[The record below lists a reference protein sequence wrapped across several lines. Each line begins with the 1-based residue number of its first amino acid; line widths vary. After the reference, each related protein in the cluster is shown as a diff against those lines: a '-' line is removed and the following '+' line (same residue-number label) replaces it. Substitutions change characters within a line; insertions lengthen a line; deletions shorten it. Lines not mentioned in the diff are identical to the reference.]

1 MNCSQC
7 RELLVGYIEELLD
20 AGQNQ
25 AVKSHLDI
33 CAECRKEL
41 EQVTA
46 LQKRLVANGASHG
59 QNDLE
64 NAVMDRI
71 VREQALKLRKT
82 NQDKQHVNIWRFIM
96 RSPITKFAAAAMILI
111 AIVVSATI
119 LTKTTSTA
127 SAAAIQ
133 VLNDAVR
140 AVGDVRSIHIKAQM
154 RTLPGDNF
162 ALIGLEYD
170 FVPIEMWKKVDD
182 AGIVRWRIEKPQ
194 RVIVT
199 DGNSTIMLMRP
210 NYAVK
215 GERPYP
221 IGCFDAWCGY
231 LLNVNGL
238 LDSAMQ
244 EAKNRSDTE
253 LRLRQAESSS
263 GPETILEIESKATGD
278 YTNGYLKNKFI
289 SDSDNKKVYYFDAE
303 TKLLRGFEV
312 FVHGDKG
319 DVLIFEVNE
328 IEYNPQIDDGLFTLE
343 LPQDVIW
350 SQEPQ
355 VLPDNEKY
363 VNMTP
368 KQTAEAFF
376 KACADANW
384 DEFLKFYGSSR
395 VDERIKEIYGGLEI
409 ISIGEP
415 FKSGLFGGWFVP
427 YEIKLRPREI
437 NVRLSNANSAKRFVI
452 TGEYDSKLQLTEEIK
467 WSNEPEVLAD
477 NDTYAEMSPQ
487 EVLKKY
493 YGAVSILDF
502 NEMGKFVPDSYVKK
516 FKSEC
521 EMAAKFG
528 MDVQKQLPI
537 VEVGESSWSAEQSAY
552 FVKCRES
559 SVKKFNLAVR
569 NDNSAKRWVVDGGF

>member
-1 MNCSQC
+1 MNN
-7 RELLVGYIEELLD
+7 ENIEKL
-20 AGQNQ
+20 A
-25 AVKSHLDI
+25 
-33 CAECRKEL
+33 KEIRIKPD
-41 EQVTA
+41 VIN
-46 LQKRLVANGASHG
+46 K
-59 QNDLE
+59 
-64 NAVMDRI
+64 DRI
-71 VREQALKLRKT
+71 LADAANAL
-82 NQDKQHVNIWRFIM
+82 DKAIAAKAPAAGMSLWRTIM
-96 RSPITKFAAAAMILI
+96 NSRITKFAAAAVITI
-111 AIVVSATI
+111 GVVVSATI

-127 SAAAIQ
+127 SAAAVQ
-133 VLNDAVR
+133 VLTEATK
-140 AVGDVRSIHIKAQM
+140 AIQDVRSIHIKAQM

-162 ALIGLEYD
+162 SLIGLDLD

-182 AGIVRWRIEKPQ
+182 AGILRWRIEKPQ

-199 DGNSTIMLMRP
+199 DANSTIMLMRP

-215 GERPYP
+215 SEKPYP
-221 IGCFDAWCGY
+221 IGCFDAWCGH
-231 LLNVNGL
+231 LLNVDGL
-238 LDSAMQ
+238 LDNAMR

-253 LRLRQAESSS
+253 LHLRQTVSSS
-263 GPETILEIESKATGD
+263 GPESVLEIESKATGD
-278 YTNGYLKNKFI
+278 YTNDYLRNKFI
-289 SDSDNKKVYYFDAE
+289 SDSNNKKVYYFDAQ
-303 TKLLRGFEV
+303 TKLLKGFEV
-312 FVHGDKG
+312 FVHTDKG

-376 KACADANW
+376 KTCADENW
-384 DEFLKFYGSSR
+384 GEFLKFWPMSA
-395 VDERIKEIYGGLEI
+395 VDDNLKSYLGGLEI

-415 FKSGLFGGWFVP
+415 FKSGLYGGWFVP
-427 YEIKLRPREI
+427 YEIKLRPQEI
-437 NVRLSNANSAKRFVI
+437 NVRLSNANPAKRFVI

-477 NDTYAEMSPQ
+477 NDTYAKMSPQ

-493 YGAVSILDF
+493 YDMVSRLDF
-502 NEMGKFVPDSYVKK
+502 NEMRKFVPDSYVKK

-528 MDVQKQLPI
+528 VDVQKQLPV

-552 FVKCRES
+552 FVKCRQL

-569 NDNSAKRWVVDGGF
+569 NDNPAKRWVVDGGL

>member
-1 MNCSQC
+1 
-7 RELLVGYIEELLD
+7 
-20 AGQNQ
+20 
-25 AVKSHLDI
+25 
-33 CAECRKEL
+33 
-41 EQVTA
+41 
-46 LQKRLVANGASHG
+46 
-59 QNDLE
+59 
-64 NAVMDRI
+64 MDRI

>member
-1 MNCSQC
+1 MNCSEC
-7 RELLVGYIEELLD
+7 RELLVGYIEGLLD
-20 AGQNQ
+20 DNLNQ

-71 VREQALKLRKT
+71 VREQALKLRKSDE
-82 NQDKQHVNIWRFIM
+82 NKQHKNFWRLVM
-96 RSPITKFAAAAMILI
+96 RNKLARLAAAAVILI

-119 LTKTTSTA
+119 LTKSASTA

-133 VLNDAVR
+133 VLNDAAS
-140 AVGDVRSIHIKAQM
+140 AVENVRSIHIKAQM

-162 ALIGLEYD
+162 SLIGLEYD

-182 AGIVRWRIEKPQ
+182 AGVLRWRIEKPE

-221 IGCFDAWCGY
+221 IGCFDAWCGH
-231 LLNVNGL
+231 LLNVDGL
-238 LDSAMQ
+238 LDSAMR
-244 EAKNRSDTE
+244 EAKNRSNTE
-253 LRLRQAESSS
+253 LHLRQTVSSS
-263 GPETILEIESKATGD
+263 GPESVLEIESKAAGD
-278 YTNGYLKNKFI
+278 LTNDYLKNKFI
-289 SDSDNKKVYYFDAE
+289 FESDHKEVYCFDAE
-303 TKLLRGFEV
+303 TKLLKGFEV
-312 FVHGDKG
+312 FVHTDKG

-328 IEYNPQIDDGLFTLE
+328 IEYNPQIDEGLFTLE

-350 SQEPQ
+350 SQQPQ

-363 VNMTP
+363 VSMTP
-368 KQTAEAFF
+368 KQAAEAFF
-376 KACADANW
+376 KACAYENW
-384 DEFLKFYGSSR
+384 DEYLKFSTNSR
-395 VDERIKEIYGGLEI
+395 VDEQIKEFYGGLEI

-415 FKSGLFGGWFVP
+415 FKSGLYGGWFVP
-427 YEIKLRPREI
+427 YEIKLRPREV
-437 NVRLSNANSAKRFVI
+437 NVRISNANSAKRFVI
-452 TGEYDSKLQLTEEIK
+452 TGEYDSKLQLREEIK

-477 NDTYAEMSPQ
+477 NDTYAKMSPQ
-487 EVLKKY
+487 EALKKY
-493 YGAVSILDF
+493 YSAVSILDF
-502 NEMGKFVPDSYVKK
+502 NEMGKFVPDSYIKK

-521 EMAAKFG
+521 EMAAKYG
-528 MDVQKQLPI
+528 IDVQKQLPI

-559 SVKKFNLAVR
+559 RIKKFNLAVR
-569 NDNSAKRWVVDGGF
+569 NDNPAKRWVVDGGF